1 MSRCVVMLM
10 LSNVGCELRVD
21 RPAEHHKPEHEPYDG
36 TLSNT
41 IVHKSLP
48 KSRCLYRF
56 LFLNPRDRV
65 FDFLFGQEPTLNV
78 FLHAP
83 FLIDEHADR

>member
-1 MSRCVVMLM
+1 MGCRVVMLM
-10 LSNVGCELRVD
+10 LSNVGSELGVHS
-21 RPAEHHKPEHEPYDG
+21 PAEHHKPEYKTSDSTSSNPIGHSS
-36 TLSNT
+36 LS
-41 IVHKSLP
+41 KG
-48 KSRCLYRF
+48 CCFYWF
-56 LFLNPRDRV
+56 LLLNPRDRV